1 MTREAGPEQ
10 DDGGRVPLRESER
23 WSYRGCTLES
33 PRKGRGELRAVEI
46 PVILML

>member
-10 DDGGRVPLRESER
+10 DDGGRVPLRESGR
-23 WSYRGCTLES
+23 WSHFWCTPAS
-33 PRKGRGELRAVEI
+33 PQKGREGSRAAEI